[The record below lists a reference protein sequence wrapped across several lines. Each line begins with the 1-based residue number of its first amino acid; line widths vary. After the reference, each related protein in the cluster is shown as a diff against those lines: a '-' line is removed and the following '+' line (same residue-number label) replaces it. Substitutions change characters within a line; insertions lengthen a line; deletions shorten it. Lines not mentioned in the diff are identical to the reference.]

1 MFKKI
6 IITLIIITTSIVSAQ
21 EIRVHANTSYAFQ
34 DKFDSYYSSTN
45 YYNGKIN
52 DGLLWGAGIEYMAS
66 NNLGIELNYLRMDTY
81 APTTYYS
88 SQALNPGIKNSNF
101 DLGINHILI
110 GGNKYFKT
118 KEGIEPYLGGQLGMT
133 ITSIDREATIG
144 IPSYSDTAV
153 KFAWGIKSGVV
164 IFPKKGK
171 SKIGIKLQAQV
182 LSAVQAIGGTFYFG
196 TGGSGAGISA
206 QSSFVQF
213 NIGGGLVYKLGK
225 N

>member
-52 DGLLWGAGIEYMAS
+52 DGLLWGAGIEYIVS

-118 KEGIEPYLGGQLGMT
+118 KLECQ
-133 ITSIDREATIG
+133 
-144 IPSYSDTAV
+144 
-153 KFAWGIKSGVV
+153 
-164 IFPKKGK
+164 
-171 SKIGIKLQAQV
+171 
-182 LSAVQAIGGTFYFG
+182 
-196 TGGSGAGISA
+196 
-206 QSSFVQF
+206 
-213 NIGGGLVYKLGK
+213 
-225 N
+225 